1 MIATLLA
8 QKVFAPT
15 LLTDIIGF
23 DKILVSDGQQQVT
36 TGICSGTNI
45 AKWLPPEFHF
55 LL

>member
-23 DKILVSDGQQQVT
+23 DKILVSDGQQQDT